1 MHADLP
7 CRVILPIVLY
17 SLVLEP
23 GVEKQRSKLT
33 SAADSQ
39 WCWVASW
46 VPWVLSDKWPC
57 MTVTRACEM
66 QLEDWRRCWRCQQWE
81 WHCCVC
87 GGVCGK

>member
-39 WCWVASW
+39 WC
-46 VPWVLSDKWPC
+46 
-57 MTVTRACEM
+57 
-66 QLEDWRRCWRCQQWE
+66 
-81 WHCCVC
+81 
-87 GGVCGK
+87 